1 MLEIMVNAARFT
13 ELTAQV
19 DSFCKNYFDSFTKNS
34 QVYTRQDGYRLRLD
48 AARLACVHLERVARA
63 QGNAKLAESY
73 AVRIREY
80 ETERGKISDEQR
92 W

>member
-13 ELTAQV
+13 ELVPQV
-19 DSFCKNYFDSFTKNS
+19 NSFCKNYIDSFTKNKE
-34 QVYTRQDGYRLRLD
+34 VYTRQDGYRLRLD

-63 QGNAKLAESY
+63 QADAKLAESY
-73 AVRIREY
+73 TARIREY
-80 ETERGKISDEQR
+80 EAEREKISDEQR